1 MNRINI
7 SSGAKWEDIVGY
19 SRAVKVGNTVEV
31 AGTTAVING
40 EVVGPDNVYE
50 QACCIFEKIET
61 ALRQAGASLQHVV
74 RTTAYITDISR
85 WEEYAQAHSQFFDA
99 IRPVATLVE
108 VSALVDPDL
117 LVEVEVSAIIHDS

>member
-7 SSGAKWEDIVGY
+7 SSGARWEDIVGY

-31 AGTTAVING
+31 AGTTAVVNG
-40 EVVGPDNVYE
+40 EVVGQGNVYE

-61 ALRQAGASLQHVV
+61 ALAQAGANLGHVV
-74 RTTAYITDISR
+74 RTTAYITDITC
-85 WEEYAQAHSQFFDA
+85 WEEYARAHSRFFDK

-117 LVEVEVSAIIHDS
+117 LVEVEVTAMIHES

>member
-31 AGTTAVING
+31 AGTTAVVDG
-40 EVVGPDNVYE
+40 VVVGADDVYA
-50 QACCIFEKIET
+50 QACCIFEKIES
-61 ALRQAGASLQHVV
+61 ALQKAGATLSHVV
-74 RTTAYITDISR
+74 RTTAYITDITR
-85 WEEYAQAHSQFFDA
+85 WEEYAKAHSQYFDA
-99 IRPVATLVE
+99 IRPVTTLVE

-117 LVEVEVSAIIHDS
+117 LVEVEATAIIHDA

>member
-7 SSGAKWEDIVGY
+7 CSGAKWEDIVGY

-40 EVVGPDNVYE
+40 KVVGPDNVYD

-61 ALRQAGASLQHVV
+61 ALQQAGARLSHVV
-74 RTTAYITDISR
+74 RTTAYVTDITR
-85 WEEYAQAHSQFFDA
+85 WEEYAKAHSQFFDT

-117 LVEVEVSAIIHDS
+117 LVEVEVTAVIHDT